1 MTYWALVE
9 MLLQS
14 LKFNGAFWKTKS
26 PQVQAGILFYKI
38 PCIVFFC
45 NARWVSSGYL
55 LGITEKNILKIKKC
69 QFFLLGEILWA
80 GSSGSK
86 HNLAPP
92 WAGIYFLNSLLFGQ
106 YLTFQSLTNHSFLR
120 VGGGGGGEVGWD
132 WVSQGQSFKKLK
144 FSIWFCSWIP
154 RMQKFNTPPSPKK

>member
-1 MTYWALVE
+1 
-9 MLLQS
+9 
-14 LKFNGAFWKTKS
+14 
-26 PQVQAGILFYKI
+26 
-38 PCIVFFC
+38 
-45 NARWVSSGYL
+45 
-55 LGITEKNILKIKKC
+55 
-69 QFFLLGEILWA
+69 
-80 GSSGSK
+80 
-86 HNLAPP
+86 LAPP